1 MGVTAADIMK
11 REVISV
17 REDLSIADLV
27 ELLYDH
33 RISGVPVVGQTGALV
48 GVISATD
55 VLLGDMVLG
64 PAPALDSDYHISPP
78 MTPEHWEMMRIEPE
92 DDRRVRDLMSTGVIT
107 ARPDTPIDE
116 LARIMHTHRIHRLI
130 VVDGELLAGIVT
142 TMDILRAVMDR
153 KVR

>member
-1 MGVTAADIMK
+1 MGIKAADIMQ

-17 REDLSIADLV
+17 QEDLSIADLV

-33 RISGVPVVGQTGALV
+33 RISGVPVVGEAGNLI

-64 PAPALDSDYHISPP
+64 QAPVMETDYH
-78 MTPEHWEMMRIEPE
+78 THVDLHVDNWEVMRIEPE

-107 ARPDTPIDE
+107 VQPDTLIDE
-116 LARIMHTHRIHRLI
+116 LARTMFTNRIHRLI
-130 VVDGELLAGIVT
+130 VLAGEQLVGIVT
-142 TMDILRAVMDR
+142 TMDILRAVMEK
-153 KVR
+153 KVS

>member
-1 MGVTAADIMK
+1 MGVKATDIMQ

-17 REDLSIADLV
+17 QEDLSIADLV

-33 RISGVPVVGQTGALV
+33 RISGVPVVGEAGNLI

-64 PAPALDSDYHISPP
+64 QAPVMETDYH
-78 MTPEHWEMMRIEPE
+78 THVDLHADNWEVMRIEPE

-107 ARPDTPIDE
+107 VQPDTPIDE
-116 LARIMHTHRIHRLI
+116 LARTMFTNRIHRLI
-130 VVDGELLAGIVT
+130 VLAGEQLVGIVT
-142 TMDILRAVMDR
+142 TMDILRAVMEK
-153 KVR
+153 KVS

>member
-1 MGVTAADIMK
+1 MGVKAADLMQ

-17 REDLSIADLV
+17 QVEMSIADLV

-33 RISGVPVVGQTGALV
+33 RISGAPVVDETGALV

-64 PAPALDSDYHISPP
+64 QAPVMETDYHTHVDIHPDN
-78 MTPEHWEMMRIEPE
+78 WEVMRIEPE

-107 ARPDTPIDE
+107 VQPDTPIEE
-116 LARIMHTHRIHRLI
+116 LARIMYTNRIHRLLVI
-130 VVDGELLAGIVT
+130 EGELLAGIVT
-142 TMDILRAVMDR
+142 TMDLLRAVME
-153 KVR
+153 KQVS

>member
-1 MGVTAADIMK
+1 MGVKAADIMQ

-17 REDLSIADLV
+17 QEDLPIADLV

-33 RISGVPVVGQTGALV
+33 RISGVPVVGEAGNLI

-64 PAPALDSDYHISPP
+64 QAPVMETDYHTHVDI
-78 MTPEHWEMMRIEPE
+78 HADNWEVMRIEPE

-107 ARPDTPIDE
+107 VQPDTPIDE
-116 LARIMHTHRIHRLI
+116 LARIMFANRIHRLI
-130 VVDGELLAGIVT
+130 VLAGEQLVGIGT
-142 TMDILRAVMDR
+142 TMDILRAVMEK
-153 KVR
+153 KVS

>member
-1 MGVTAADIMK
+1 MALRAADIMQ

-17 REDLSIADLV
+17 QEAMSIADLV

-33 RISGVPVVGQTGALV
+33 RISGVPVVDEGGVLV

-64 PAPALDSDYHISPP
+64 KAPVTETDYHTHVDVHSDN
-78 MTPEHWEMMRIEPE
+78 WEVMRIEPE

-107 ARPDTPIDE
+107 A
-116 LARIMHTHRIHRLI
+116 
-130 VVDGELLAGIVT
+130 
-142 TMDILRAVMDR
+142 
-153 KVR
+153 

>member
-1 MGVTAADIMK
+1 MAVTAADIMQ

-17 REDLSIADLV
+17 QEELSIADLV

-33 RISGVPVVGQTGALV
+33 RISGVPVVDAGGALV

-64 PAPALDSDYHISPP
+64 QAPVTETDYHTHVDIHPDN
-78 MTPEHWEMMRIEPE
+78 WEVMRIEPE

-107 ARPDTPIDE
+107 ARPDTPVDE
-116 LARIMHTHRIHRLI
+116 LAGIMYTNRIHRLI
-130 VVDGELLAGIVT
+130 VLEGELLAGIVT
-142 TMDILRAVMDR
+142 TIDILRAVMEKR
-153 KVR
+153 LC

>member
-1 MGVTAADIMK
+1 MPVKAEDIMQ

-17 REDLSIADLV
+17 QEDLSVADLV

-33 RISGVPVVGQTGALV
+33 RISGVPVVDKAGALV

-64 PAPALDSDYHISPP
+64 QAPVTETDYHTHVDINPDN
-78 MTPEHWEMMRIEPE
+78 WEVMRIEPE

-107 ARPDTPIDE
+107 ARPDTTVDE
-116 LARIMHTHRIHRLI
+116 LARIMYTNRIHRLI
-130 VVDGELLAGIVT
+130 VLEGEYLVGIVT
-142 TMDILRAVMDR
+142 TIDILKAVMEKR
-153 KVR
+153 LC

>member
-1 MGVTAADIMK
+1 MGIKAADIMQ

-17 REDLSIADLV
+17 QEDLSIADLV

-33 RISGVPVVGQTGALV
+33 RISGVPVVGEAGNLI

-64 PAPALDSDYHISPP
+64 QAPVMETDYH
-78 MTPEHWEMMRIEPE
+78 THVDLHADNWEVMRIEPE

-107 ARPDTPIDE
+107 VQPDTLIDE
-116 LARIMHTHRIHRLI
+116 LARTMFTNRIHRLI
-130 VVDGELLAGIVT
+130 VLAGEQLVGIVT
-142 TMDILRAVMDR
+142 TMDILRAVMEK
-153 KVR
+153 KVS

>member
-1 MGVTAADIMK
+1 MGIKAADIMQ

-17 REDLSIADLV
+17 QEDLSIADLV

-33 RISGVPVVGQTGALV
+33 RISGVPVVGEAGNLI

-64 PAPALDSDYHISPP
+64 QAPVMETDYH
-78 MTPEHWEMMRIEPE
+78 THVDLHVDNWEVMRIEPE

-107 ARPDTPIDE
+107 VQPDTLIDE
-116 LARIMHTHRIHRLI
+116 LARTMFTNRIYRLI
-130 VVDGELLAGIVT
+130 VLAGEQLVGIVT
-142 TMDILRAVMDR
+142 TMDILRAVMEK
-153 KVR
+153 KVS

>member
-1 MGVTAADIMK
+1 MQ

-17 REDLSIADLV
+17 QVEMSIADLV

-33 RISGVPVVGQTGALV
+33 RISGAPVVDETGALV

-64 PAPALDSDYHISPP
+64 QVPVMETDYPTHVDIHPDN
-78 MTPEHWEMMRIEPE
+78 WEVMRIEPE

-107 ARPDTPIDE
+107 VQPDTPIEE
-116 LARIMHTHRIHRLI
+116 LARIMYTNRIHRLL
-130 VVDGELLAGIVT
+130 VLEGDLLAGIVT
-142 TMDILRAVMDR
+142 TMDLLRAVME
-153 KVR
+153 KQVS

>member
-1 MGVTAADIMK
+1 MGLKAADIMK

-33 RISGVPVVGQTGALV
+33 RIGGVPVVDGAGALV
-48 GVISATD
+48 GVVSATD

-64 PAPALDSDYHISPP
+64 QAPAMETDYHTSPP
-78 MTPEHWEMMRIEPE
+78 MTPENWEVMRIEPE

-107 ARPDTPIDE
+107 AQPETPIEE

-130 VVDGELLAGIVT
+130 VIDGGRLAGIVT
-142 TMDILRAVMDR
+142 TMDILRAVME
-153 KVR
+153 KKLC